1 MEHREAQTLP
11 AELRPEHVL
20 PGASDA
26 CVHRDGLGASQERQR
41 GKGLT
46 VHGGGEPDGE
56 EAAGEGAGG
65 TRRASAGEPCA
76 LTCLLETEEWNQ
88 PLIQC
93 QRKR

>member
-26 CVHRDGLGASQERQR
+26 RVHRDGMGASQERQR
-41 GKGLT
+41 GQGLI

-56 EAAGEGAGG
+56 AETGKAEG
-65 TRRASAGEPCA
+65 SALRE
-76 LTCLLETEEWNQ
+76 
-88 PLIQC
+88 
-93 QRKR
+93 